1 MTDDK
6 SLPKAERK
14 RLQVVHAP
22 GKSRQAKLVKLAD
35 KLYNLRD
42 LQRQMP
48 IGYTEQRVQE
58 YFEWAAQVVSGLL
71 GTNEPLEKALEAV
84 LAERGVS
91 IPKGVKE

>member
-14 RLQVVHAP
+14 RLQVVNAP
-22 GKSRQAKLVKLAD
+22 GKSTQAKLVKLAD

-42 LQRQMP
+42 LQRETP
-48 IGYTEQRVQE
+48 IGWTEKRIQE
-58 YFEWAAQVVSGLL
+58 YFEWAAQVVAGCM
-71 GTNEPLEKALEAV
+71 GTNTALEKALEEV

-91 IPKGVKE
+91 IPKKG